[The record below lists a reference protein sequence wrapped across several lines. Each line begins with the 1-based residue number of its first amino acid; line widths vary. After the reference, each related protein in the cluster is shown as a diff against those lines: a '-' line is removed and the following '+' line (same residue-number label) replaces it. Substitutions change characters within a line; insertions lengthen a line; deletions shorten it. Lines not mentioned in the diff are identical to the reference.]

1 MPAPSLPLETEIL
14 FNIYLVTKL
23 RANALSRNSTLSGL
37 YPGGG
42 RSIAPI
48 RRHTF
53 CEETYKWGASVSIV
67 GLYAVISVKTAGEFI
82 LGRYPIRRI
91 SGVIP

>member
-14 FNIYLVTKL
+14 SYIYFVTEL
-23 RANALSRNSTLSGL
+23 RANSLSRNNTLSGL
-37 YPGGG
+37 DPGGG

-67 GLYAVISVKTAGEFI
+67 GLYAIISVKTAGEFI
-82 LGRYPIRRI
+82 LGRYSIRRI
-91 SGVIP
+91 SSVIP